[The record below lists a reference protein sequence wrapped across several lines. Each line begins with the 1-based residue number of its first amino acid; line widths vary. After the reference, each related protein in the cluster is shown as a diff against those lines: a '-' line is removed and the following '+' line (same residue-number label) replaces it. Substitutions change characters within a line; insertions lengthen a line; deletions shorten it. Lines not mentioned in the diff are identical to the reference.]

1 MREKHKPGIT
11 LFHCINTQLDE
22 DILTDESEKVCELK
36 CIKLACSSM
45 IKDVFLLRA
54 FEAGADAV
62 AVLVCAEGAC
72 RHTEGNIRAKKRVE
86 WVKNLLD
93 KIGLDGKRLSIHNIA
108 AEDNA
113 EASRIVR
120 EALSVL
126 EDMGTTPAFSA
137 PNKAVG

>member
-1 MREKHKPGIT
+1 
-11 LFHCINTQLDE
+11 
-22 DILTDESEKVCELK
+22 
-36 CIKLACSSM
+36 M

-62 AVLVCAEGAC
+62 AILVCPEGAC
-72 RHTEGNIRAKKRVE
+72 RHTEGTIRAKKRVA

-108 AEDNA
+108 AKDNA

-126 EDMGTTPAFSA
+126 EDLGTNPAFSA
-137 PNKAVG
+137 PNTAVG